1 MGLQFKT
8 VYTEENIKSLRYGH
22 LMIMADQDHDGSHI
36 KGLIINFIHHFWP
49 SLLDV
54 PSFLQQFITPIVKC
68 TKGKRSSTFYTL
80 PQFAEWKEST
90 GNDAKG
96 WKIKYYKGLGTSTAS
111 EAKEYFSNLDVHEI
125 HFNEL
130 SSDIC
135 ERPNFDDD
143 MMDVDNE
150 EVVSSG
156 ADLIDMAFNKTKA
169 DERKKW
175 LSNVAKNTFL
185 DYAEASRFGV
195 NYSDF
200 VNKELVL
207 FSQYDVQRSLPHLLD
222 GLKVSQRKV
231 LYACFKRKLKSEIKV
246 AQLAGYIGEH
256 SAYHHGEAS
265 LHGTIVGMAQNYC
278 GSNNVNLLY
287 PSGQFGTRRLG
298 GKDHASARYIF
309 TRLEKITRLI
319 FHPDDDDLL
328 TYLNDDGLSIEPEY
342 YVPVIPI
349 VLVNGSEGIGTGW
362 SSSIKGHD
370 PREIIANIRRML
382 SKEEPKEMHPFF
394 RGWNGD
400 MIAET
405 GRREKCYVARGKIK
419 RVNNT
424 TLLIEELPVGRWTQD
439 YKEKV
444 LEKMMAGSDKADEKK
459 KKGDEKGEKI
469 EHEITDFK
477 ENHTDATVSF
487 TVTATKESI
496 DGFEEEKNGLHGA
509 FKLTAGISTKNMT
522 VFDKGMVSK
531 SDIFSI
537 FFHVISYPQLFNKDG
552 KIRQFENP
560 LDILRYFFRQ
570 RMIFYIARKDML
582 LHKMKKGT

>member
-1 MGLQFKT
+1 
-8 VYTEENIKSLRYGH
+8 
-22 LMIMADQDHDGSHI
+22 MADQDHDGSHI

-130 SSDIC
+130 SSDVC
-135 ERPNFDDD
+135 ERPDSDDE
-143 MMDVDNE
+143 MMHVDNE